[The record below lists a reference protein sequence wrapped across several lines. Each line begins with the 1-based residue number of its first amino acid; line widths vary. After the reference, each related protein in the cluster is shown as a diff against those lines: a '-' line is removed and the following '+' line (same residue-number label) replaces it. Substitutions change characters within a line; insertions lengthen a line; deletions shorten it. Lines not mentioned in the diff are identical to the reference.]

1 MSEYA
6 TRQCKHDNDG
16 NGISEVYAMNTDG
29 IFMTNPANQYP
40 NKKDV
45 EFTTDSTGQIFQTDS
60 PAVLF

>member
-1 MSEYA
+1 ML
-6 TRQCKHDNDG
+6 HDNANHNNDG
-16 NGISEVYAMNTDG
+16 NGISEVYAINTDS

-60 PAVLF
+60 PAV